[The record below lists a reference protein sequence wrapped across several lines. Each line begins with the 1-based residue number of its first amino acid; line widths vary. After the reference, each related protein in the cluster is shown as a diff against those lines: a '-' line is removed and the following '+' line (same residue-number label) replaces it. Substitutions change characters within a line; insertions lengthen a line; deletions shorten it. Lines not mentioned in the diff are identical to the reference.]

1 MAPSAYMAETKKRNW
16 VAWVLGAAVAIA
28 ALMLLTSHR
37 QNAPVVPVATIGRD
51 QALALAFTRR
61 V

>member
-1 MAPSAYMAETKKRNW
+1 MAETKKRNW
-16 VAWVLGAAVAIA
+16 IAWVLGAAVAIA

-51 QALALAFTRR
+51 SVVAAL
-61 V
+61 